1 MMGVDIPH
9 IKIDLDEIQSVD
21 IREIV
26 RHKLIQAYQAV
37 NSPVL
42 VEDVGVYYRALGGLP
57 GPFIKWFVDYAGSEA
72 CCRMLDGFED
82 RSAEIRCM
90 FGYYDGDRFEFFENI
105 TKGMISDT
113 PRGEHGFGFDA
124 FFIHE
129 GSTITR
135 GEMSQEENE
144 RSYAE
149 TMKPF
154 SQVREFLKTL

>member
-1 MMGVDIPH
+1 
-9 IKIDLDEIQSVD
+9 
-21 IREIV
+21 
-26 RHKLIQAYQAV
+26 
-37 NSPVL
+37 
-42 VEDVGVYYRALGGLP
+42 
-57 GPFIKWFVDYAGSEA
+57 
-72 CCRMLDGFED
+72 
-82 RSAEIRCM
+82 M